1 MILYWKKYLSPDV
14 LSFANKRFAIKKYQL
29 IKSHLEEFGLEFF
42 NTESDY
48 FVWADKLFE
57 RNFKKLGKD
66 INKYITTFEKHS
78 ADPENER
85 ITKLFFD
92 IAASHNLFIKIL
104 HSIKSVNIAQSC
116 MGVIDE
122 ITDNS
127 NILDLGCN
135 VGYLSSFYAKHF
147 PNSLITGIDVNKKS
161 ILKAREINQNIKNLE
176 FFNNYEDIKN
186 KKFDFI
192 IDTQCLSTLHDENI
206 IKETI
211 KKVRNLTKDKCKL
224 ISISNIVSAEHY
236 DELISLFNKN
246 NFYIY
251 ELYPFPVEALD
262 DIEIYTK
269 LILTEENKKI
279 NVNASTYFQDNSN
292 FLNSD
297 YSYEDIEEVK
307 VELQKKHYY
316 N

>member
-1 MILYWKKYLSPDV
+1 M
-14 LSFANKRFAIKKYQL
+14 
-29 IKSHLEEFGLEFF
+29 
-42 NTESDY
+42 
-48 FVWADKLFE
+48 DKLFE

-135 VGYLSSFYAKHF
+135 VGYLSSFYAKYF

-161 ILKAREINQNIKNLE
+161 ILKAKEINQNIKNLE

-211 KKVRNLTKDKCKL
+211 KKVRNLTKDKGKL

-279 NVNASTYFQDNSN
+279 NVNASTYFQDNIN